1 MKEISVSELK
11 RKIDSGENYQ
21 LIDVREPYE
30 ADICTMGGELIPMG
44 MVMDSLDKVRKD
56 VPVYVHCRSGKRS
69 AAIVQALEA
78 NGYSDVYNVAGGIL
92 AWADE
97 IDPAMPKY

>member
-11 RKIDSGENYQ
+11 KKIDAGENYQ
-21 LIDVREPYE
+21 LVDVRESYE
-30 ADICTMGGELIPMG
+30 ADICSMGGELIPMG
-44 MVMDSLDKVRKD
+44 EILDSLDKIRKD

-69 AAIVQALEA
+69 AAIVQTLESQ
-78 NGYSDVYNVAGGIL
+78 GYTNVYNVSGGIL

-97 IDPAMPKY
+97 IDPSMPKY